1 MREPYASITPQHLAA
16 LSLRRASDG
25 LEELASDPTTWL
37 FVIMDLHRALY
48 CALVAALSGPA
59 DMGAY
64 TDKVRADW
72 AAYHEATRT
81 NPEAKMPG
89 DYVAPFG
96 ELLSRAEKGTPYMWG
111 APLTLTSYHFHIR
124 VMWQYRG

>member
-16 LSLRRASDG
+16 LSLRRASDA

-72 AAYHEATRT
+72 AAYHEATR
-81 NPEAKMPG
+81 NQ
-89 DYVAPFG
+89 
-96 ELLSRAEKGTPYMWG
+96 S
-111 APLTLTSYHFHIR
+111 
-124 VMWQYRG
+124 